1 MVRLLLKRQRLAGR
15 ARLMPSQSDEGKRGR
30 GEEKRAKKRL
40 QERPRA
46 PLVST
51 ARTGRELGRAWLA
64 DLTIPVSRAVLRAS
78 TGFLAQP
85 FDGITGSYF

>member
-30 GEEKRAKKRL
+30 GEEGQKTA